1 MSQTSDPAPRLE
13 LRDLTCRFGAK
24 TAVDEVSLTVA
35 AGEVTCLLGNS
46 GCGKSTTLRA
56 VAGVEAAASGQILLD
71 GADITGTPP
80 EARGIGLMFQDFAL
94 FPHLSVADNV
104 AYGIKD
110 RRAGRERVATL
121 LARVGLSHYAR
132 AYPHELSGGEQQRVA
147 LARALA
153 PQPRVMLM
161 DEPFSGLDE
170 RLRDAVRDETLQVLR
185 EAGTAVLLVTHDP
198 QEAMR
203 MADQIALMRAGRIVQ
218 SGAPY
223 TVYNEPVDLAAAQFF
238 SDINIIEGEVHSA
251 LVDTAFGPFLAPG
264 HPDGTPVD
272 IVIRPQHVGI
282 DFNRPRQLP
291 HRTASD
297 GQPVR
302 AEVARARFLG
312 QLSVVEF
319 TLADGTALAA
329 TVPGLFQPPVGTTL
343 LVRAPRRH
351 CRIFPRS
358 SRARKSS

>member
-1 MSQTSDPAPRLE
+1 MSDTSDSAPRLE
-13 LRDLTCRFGAK
+13 LRELTCRFGPK
-24 TAVDEVSLTVA
+24 TAVKEVSLTVA

-56 VAGVEAAASGQILLD
+56 VAGVEKVASGAVLMD
-71 GADITGTPP
+71 GRDITHMPP

-94 FPHLSVADNV
+94 FPHLRVAENV
-104 AYGIKD
+104 AYGLKD
-110 RRAGRERVATL
+110 RRAGRARVAAL
-121 LARVGLSHYAR
+121 LARVGLAHYAR

-153 PQPRVMLM
+153 PEPRVMLM

-238 SDINIIEGEVHSA
+238 SDINVIEGEVQNA

-272 IVIRPQHVGI
+272 IAIRPQHVGI
-282 DFNRPRQLP
+282 DFNRTRQLP
-291 HRTASD
+291 HRTQSD

-302 AEVARARFLG
+302 AEVIRARFLG
-312 QLSVVEF
+312 QLSVIDFALSEGT
-319 TLADGTALAA
+319 TLSA
-329 TVPGLFQPPVGTTL
+329 TVPGLFQPPVGKTL
-343 LVRAPRRH
+343 LIRAPRRH